1 MTTPREELKQVKRQV
16 SINYTSTGK
25 VGFWATTEGHLSEE
39 EILKHSDSLIAKLV
53 KRYGEDAALEK
64 GANSGQ

>member
-1 MTTPREELKQVKRQV
+1 MTEPREELKQVKRQV

-39 EILKHSDSLIAKLV
+39 EILTHSDSLIVELL
-53 KRYGEDAALEK
+53 KRYGEKET
-64 GANSGQ
+64 SGKDS

>member
-39 EILKHSDSLIAKLV
+39 EILTHSDSLIVELL
-53 KRYGEDAALEK
+53 KRYGEKET
-64 GANSGQ
+64 SGKDS

>member
-1 MTTPREELKQVKRQV
+1 MTEPREELKQVKRQV

-39 EILKHSDSLIAKLV
+39 EILTHSDSLIAELL